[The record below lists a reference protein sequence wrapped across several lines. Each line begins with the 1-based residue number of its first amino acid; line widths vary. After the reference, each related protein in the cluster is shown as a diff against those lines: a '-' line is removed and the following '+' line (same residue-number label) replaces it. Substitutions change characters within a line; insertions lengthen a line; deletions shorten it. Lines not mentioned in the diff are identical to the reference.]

1 MTNTDTVKL
10 VGGKR
15 KNGHKMDCDCHICE
29 NMTSKAKRNGYTE
42 DIEREKERKSG
53 KQKVNGHKLNCSCP
67 ICKNMKNAK
76 GKKNISTKNSK
87 KNNSKKSNGHKL
99 NCSCPICKNMQKKKG
114 GSDEDENFDKNKN
127 DDENIDNYNNENKK
141 DDDKNKTDDDK
152 NKKDDDKNKTDDDN
166 TMVKNTNSDEDN
178 KKNEIVADD
187 EEYENLDISTGGT
200 RKRRSKGKRSNGHKS
215 TCGCPICKNTRKGK
229 KTRKYRRK

>member
-15 KNGHKMDCDCHICE
+15 KNGHKMNCDCHICE

-87 KNNSKKSNGHKL
+87 KNKNPIRPNLNKTSKKKLSLKESSKIFKL
-99 NCSCPICKNMQKKKG
+99 NNDSLSKFKI
-114 GSDEDENFDKNKN
+114 NF
-127 DDENIDNYNNENKK
+127 Y
-141 DDDKNKTDDDK
+141 TLFYH
-152 NKKDDDKNKTDDDN
+152 
-166 TMVKNTNSDEDN
+166 NSS
-178 KKNEIVADD
+178 
-187 EEYENLDISTGGT
+187 LQ
-200 RKRRSKGKRSNGHKS
+200 
-215 TCGCPICKNTRKGK
+215 
-229 KTRKYRRK
+229 